1 MSTRLRLTVVIALAV
16 CGATLLSG
24 PASAAPFLID
34 VADGSLS
41 YSPKTAHVKK
51 GKTIKWTNKGSG
63 THTVTF
69 WKKPKKSGAKSFT
82 LADGESKKR
91 RLRKTG
97 TYKYRC
103 VIQAHS
109 SVSDG
114 KCSGMCGKVL
124 IHK

>member
-1 MSTRLRLTVVIALAV
+1 MSARLRLTIAIALAV
-16 CGATLLSG
+16 GVAAVFSG
-24 PASAAPFLID
+24 TASAAPYQID
-34 VADGSLS
+34 VADGGLN

-51 GKTIKWTNKGSG
+51 GKRIKWTNKGTG
-63 THTVTF
+63 PHTVTF

-82 LADGESKKR
+82 LAEDESKKR
-91 RLRKTG
+91 KLRKVG

-114 KCSGMCGKVL
+114 RCSGMCGKVR
-124 IHK
+124 IHR